1 MKYPSFTYC
10 RLCFASHL
18 DLSWVLRAGFAGLIL
33 NAIEF
38 LLSNSIKGCSLH
50 LATKFSLTRH

>member
-1 MKYPSFTYC
+1 MKCPSFTY
-10 RLCFASHL
+10 RRICFASHL

-38 LLSNSIKGCSLH
+38 LLSNSMKGC
-50 LATKFSLTRH
+50 